1 MALPRRCAQV
11 SDLPTVLP
19 LFPGLRPTLQN
30 SFLAKV
36 DMMLSV
42 RLTISKDDPCLFI
55 TAVGKDRLPIF
66 RTEAVKSITGGAID
80 EARTSC
86 GFLLFAYV
94 IMPDHFHVVT
104 DRPREPST
112 VLQFIK
118 GIVSR
123 RVLGYLKEMKY
134 EASLKKLGH
143 DNWKRNHRYSLWQHD
158 SDVFSI
164 VSESTF
170 MQKVNYVNRNPV
182 RAGLV
187 ERAEDYRWSSARFW
201 KNCPNEDEPLRVD
214 IDKIVWRRS

>member
-1 MALPRRCAQV
+1 MRGKSSTCRRDPSLSQ
-11 SDLPTVLP
+11 
-19 LFPGLRPTLQN
+19 GLRPTLQN
-30 SFLAKV
+30 SFLAKL

-66 RTEAVKSITGGAID
+66 RTEAIKSITCGAID

-104 DRPREPST
+104 DRPRDPST

-123 RVLGYLKEMKY
+123 RVLGHLKEMKY
-134 EASLKKLGH
+134 EASLKKLEH

-170 MQKVNYVNRNPV
+170 MQKVNYVHQNPV

-214 IDKIVWRRS
+214 MDKIVWRRS

>member
-1 MALPRRCAQV
+1 
-11 SDLPTVLP
+11 
-19 LFPGLRPTLQN
+19 
-30 SFLAKV
+30 
-36 DMMLSV
+36 MMLSV
-42 RLTISKDDPCLFI
+42 KLTISKDDPCLFI
-55 TAVGKDRLPIF
+55 TAVAKNRLPVF
-66 RTEAVKSITGGAID
+66 RSDAIKVITCGAIE

-94 IMPDHFHVVT
+94 IMPDHFHVLT
-104 DRPREPST
+104 DSPRKPST

-123 RVLGYLKEMKY
+123 RVLGYLKQMKH
-134 EASLKKLGH
+134 EASLKKLEH
-143 DNWKRNHRYSLWQHD
+143 YNWKRNHRYSLWQHD

-170 MQKVNYVNRNPV
+170 MQKVNYVHQNPV

-201 KNCPNEDEPLRVD
+201 KNSPNEDEPLKID

>member
-1 MALPRRCAQV
+1 
-11 SDLPTVLP
+11 
-19 LFPGLRPTLQN
+19 
-30 SFLAKV
+30 
-36 DMMLSV
+36 MMLSV

-55 TAVGKDRLPIF
+55 TAVARDRLPVF
-66 RTEAVKSITGGAID
+66 RTEAIKSITCGAID

-86 GFLLFAYV
+86 GFLLFAYI

-104 DRPREPST
+104 DSPREPST
-112 VLQFIK
+112 GLQFIK

-134 EASLKKLGH
+134 ETSLRKLEH

-170 MQKVNYVNRNPV
+170 MQKVNYIHQNPV

-187 ERAEDYRWSSARFW
+187 ERAEDYRWSSARLW
-201 KNCPNEDEPLRVD
+201 KNRPNEDEPLKVD

>member
-1 MALPRRCAQV
+1 
-11 SDLPTVLP
+11 
-19 LFPGLRPTLQN
+19 
-30 SFLAKV
+30 
-36 DMMLSV
+36 MMLSV

-55 TAVGKDRLPIF
+55 TAVAKNRLPVFQTDAI
-66 RTEAVKSITGGAID
+66 KIITCKAID

-94 IMPDHFHVVT
+94 IMPDHFHVLT
-104 DRPREPST
+104 DSPRKPST

-123 RVLGYLKEMKY
+123 RVLGYLKEKNY
-134 EASLKKLGH
+134 ESSLKKLEH
-143 DNWKRNHRYSLWQHD
+143 DGWNRYSLWQHD

-170 MQKVNYVNRNPV
+170 MQKVNYIHQNPV

-187 ERAEDYRWSSARFW
+187 ERPEDYLWSSARFW
-201 KNCPNEDEPLRVD
+201 SKCTNDDEPLKVD
-214 IDKIVWRRS
+214 VDKIVWRRS

>member
-1 MALPRRCAQV
+1 
-11 SDLPTVLP
+11 
-19 LFPGLRPTLQN
+19 
-30 SFLAKV
+30 
-36 DMMLSV
+36 MLGM

-66 RTEAVKSITGGAID
+66 RTEAIKLISCGAID
-80 EARTSC
+80 EARISC

-104 DRPREPST
+104 DSPRKPST

-123 RVLGYLKEMKY
+123 RVLGYLKDMKY
-134 EASLKKLGH
+134 EESLRKLEH

-158 SDVFSI
+158 SEVFSI
-164 VSESTF
+164 MSESTF
-170 MQKVNYVNRNPV
+170 MQKVNYIHQNPV

-187 ERAEDYRWSSARFW
+187 ERMEDYRWSSLRFW
-201 KNCPNEDEPLRVD
+201 EKCPKEDEPLRVD

>member
-1 MALPRRCAQV
+1 MI
-11 SDLPTVLP
+11 
-19 LFPGLRPTLQN
+19 
-30 SFLAKV
+30 
-36 DMMLSV
+36 LSV

-55 TAVGKDRLPIF
+55 TAVAKNRLPVF
-66 RTEAVKSITGGAID
+66 QTEAIQTITCKAID

-94 IMPDHFHVVT
+94 LMPDHFHVLT
-104 DRPREPST
+104 NSPRKPST

-123 RVLGYLKEMKY
+123 RVLGYLKEMKH
-134 EASLKKLGH
+134 ETSLRKLEH
-143 DNWKRNHRYSLWQHD
+143 DTWKRSHRYSLWQHD

-170 MQKVNYVNRNPV
+170 MQKVNYIHQNPV

-187 ERAEDYRWSSARFW
+187 GRAEDYRWSSACFW
-201 KNCPNEDEPLRVD
+201 SKCPNENEALRVD